1 MGVAGTAETALVHY
15 AGPPDEELS
24 WHQMTASD
32 GGSNAAEV
40 TSLSVRVTLLTIL
53 AFGALALLLIPLS
66 KFPGPKM
73 PGLIPLFVAG
83 IFFAQLPTA
92 CLLILWFR
100 RQCRWSLLLL
110 GCTYF
115 YSALMSLSHLL
126 TFPGAILV
134 DQPLVAV
141 PEQSTAWIFTAWTN
155 GFALLALIAVFLEE
169 RSSDHYIAP
178 NRVQRAIAT
187 ALCAVLATVVIVTLA
202 VAKLELPALVTQNGF
217 TPLSFSVRWLSII
230 LLCAG
235 ICLIL
240 FVMREPSDLYLWLS
254 WALTAMVFYTVL
266 STVGGARF
274 SVGWYI
280 GRLSWLVSAW
290 VLFIFFV
297 LQFARAIPSSVPVSV
312 TPDKAP

>member
-1 MGVAGTAETALVHY
+1 
-15 AGPPDEELS
+15 
-24 WHQMTASD
+24 MTASD

-53 AFGALALLLIPLS
+53 VFGALALLLIPVS
-66 KFPGPKM
+66 KFPWPKM

-155 GFALLALIAVFLEE
+155 GFALLALIAVFLEG
-169 RSSDHYIAP
+169 RFSQHHIAR

-187 ALCAVLATVVIVTLA
+187 AFFAVLAAVVIVTLA

-217 TPLSFSVRWLSII
+217 TTLELGCEMVVDNFAVLRYLPHFVCNERAERLVSVAQLGSHCNGVLHCSFHRR
-230 LLCAG
+230 G
-235 ICLIL
+235 G
-240 FVMREPSDLYLWLS
+240 
-254 WALTAMVFYTVL
+254 TVQC
-266 STVGGARF
+266 
-274 SVGWYI
+274 
-280 GRLSWLVSAW
+280 WLVYRTA
-290 VLFIFFV
+290 
-297 LQFARAIPSSVPVSV
+297 
-312 TPDKAP
+312 

>member
-1 MGVAGTAETALVHY
+1 
-15 AGPPDEELS
+15 
-24 WHQMTASD
+24 MTASD
-32 GGSNAAEV
+32 TDSNAAEV
-40 TSLSVRVTLLTIL
+40 ASLSVRVTVLTIF
-53 AFGALALLLIPLS
+53 AFGALALLVIPVS
-66 KFPGPKM
+66 KFPGPRM

-92 CLLILWFR
+92 FFLILWFR
-100 RQCRWSLLLL
+100 RQCRRSLLLL

-141 PEQSTAWIFTAWTN
+141 PEQSTAWIFAAWTN
-155 GFALLALIAVFLEE
+155 GFALLALIAVSLEDF
-169 RSSDHYIAP
+169 SDHQIAS
-178 NRVQRAIAT
+178 NSVRRAIAT
-187 ALCAVLATVVIVTLA
+187 ALSTVLATVVIVTLA
-202 VAKLELPALVTQNGF
+202 VAKLELPTLVTQDGF
-217 TPLSFSVRWLSII
+217 TTLSWGVRWLSII
-230 LLCAG
+230 LLCSG

-266 STVGGARF
+266 SAVGGARF

-290 VLFIFFV
+290 LLFIFFV
-297 LQFARAIPSSVPVSV
+297 MQFARAIPSSVPGSV
-312 TPDKAP
+312 TPGKAPSLKSTDG

>member
-1 MGVAGTAETALVHY
+1 MQNYGR
-15 AGPPDEELS
+15 
-24 WHQMTASD
+24 HQMTGSD
-32 GGSNAAEV
+32 ADSNAAEV
-40 TSLSVRVTLLTIL
+40 TSLSVRVTLLTIFI
-53 AFGALALLLIPLS
+53 FGALALLLIPVS
-66 KFPGPKM
+66 NFPGPQM
-73 PGLIPLFVAG
+73 PGFIPLFVAG

-92 CLLILWFR
+92 FFLILWFR

-141 PEQSTAWIFTAWTN
+141 PEQSTAWIFAAWTN
-155 GFALLALIAVFLEE
+155 GFASLALIAVSLED
-169 RSSDHYIAP
+169 RFRDYRCAP
-178 NRVQRAIAT
+178 NRARRAIAM
-187 ALCAVLATVVIVTLA
+187 ALCAVLAAVVIVTLA
-202 VAKLELPALVTQNGF
+202 VAKLELPTLVTQDGF
-217 TPLSFSVRWLSII
+217 TALSWGVRWLSII
-230 LLCAG
+230 LLCSG

-240 FVMREPSDLYLWLS
+240 FVMREPSDMYLWLS

-266 STVGGARF
+266 STVGAARF

-290 VLFIFFV
+290 VFFVFFV
-297 LQFARAIPSSVPVSV
+297 LQFTRAIPSSVP
-312 TPDKAP
+312 PPIIPGKAPSLKGTDG

>member
-1 MGVAGTAETALVHY
+1 MKNDG
-15 AGPPDEELS
+15 

-32 GGSNAAEV
+32 ADSNAAEV
-40 TSLSVRVTLLTIL
+40 TSLSVRVTLLTIFV
-53 AFGALALLLIPLS
+53 FGALALLLIPVS
-66 KFPGPKM
+66 SFPGPQM

-92 CLLILWFR
+92 FLLILWFR

-141 PEQSTAWIFTAWTN
+141 PEQSTAWMFAAWTN
-155 GFALLALIAVFLEE
+155 GFALLALIAVFLED
-169 RSSDHYIAP
+169 RFGNRHIAP
-178 NRVQRAIAT
+178 NRVRRAIAT

-202 VAKLELPALVTQNGF
+202 MAKLELPTLVTQDGF
-217 TPLSFSVRWLSII
+217 TTLSWGVRWLSVI
-230 LLCAG
+230 LLCSG
-235 ICLIL
+235 IVLIL
-240 FVMREPSDLYLWLS
+240 FVIREPSDLYLWLS

-266 STVGGARF
+266 SAVGGARF
-274 SVGWYI
+274 SVGWYM

-297 LQFARAIPSSVPVSV
+297 LQLLGQFRAACLCP
-312 TPDKAP
+312 

>member
-1 MGVAGTAETALVHY
+1 MKNHG
-15 AGPPDEELS
+15 
-24 WHQMTASD
+24 WHQMTTSD

-40 TSLSVRVTLLTIL
+40 TSLSVRVTLLTIFV
-53 AFGALALLLIPLS
+53 FGALALLLIPVS
-66 KFPGPKM
+66 NFPGPQM

-92 CLLILWFR
+92 FLLILWFR
-100 RQCRWSLLLL
+100 RQRRWSLLLL

-134 DQPLVAV
+134 NQPLVAV
-141 PEQSTAWIFTAWTN
+141 PEQSTAWIFAVWTN
-155 GFALLALIAVFLEE
+155 GFALLALIAVFLED
-169 RSSDHYIAP
+169 RFSDHHIAP
-178 NRVQRAIAT
+178 NRVPRAIAT
-187 ALCAVLATVVIVTLA
+187 ASCAVLATVVIVTLT
-202 VAKLELPALVTQNGF
+202 VAKLELPTLVTQNGF
-217 TPLSFSVRWLSII
+217 TTLSWCVRWLSII
-230 LLCAG
+230 LLCSG
-235 ICLIL
+235 ICFIL

-266 STVGGARF
+266 SAVGGARF

-312 TPDKAP
+312 TPGKAPWLKGTDG

>member
-1 MGVAGTAETALVHY
+1 M
-15 AGPPDEELS
+15 
-24 WHQMTASD
+24 
-32 GGSNAAEV
+32 
-40 TSLSVRVTLLTIL
+40 
-53 AFGALALLLIPLS
+53 
-66 KFPGPKM
+66 
-73 PGLIPLFVAG
+73 
-83 IFFAQLPTA
+83 
-92 CLLILWFR
+92 
-100 RQCRWSLLLL
+100 
-110 GCTYF
+110 
-115 YSALMSLSHLL
+115 
-126 TFPGAILV
+126 

-187 ALCAVLATVVIVTLA
+187 ALCAVLATVIIVTLA
-202 VAKLELPALVTQNGF
+202 VAKSELPPLVTQNGF
-217 TPLSFSVRWLSII
+217 TTLSLGVRWLSII
-230 LLCAG
+230 LLCSG

-240 FVMREPSDLYLWLS
+240 FVMKEPSDLYLWLS
-254 WALTAMVFYTVL
+254 WALAAMVFYTVL

-297 LQFARAIPSSVPVSV
+297 LQFARTIPRSVPMSV
-312 TPDKAP
+312 TAGGGPWLKDTDG

>member
-1 MGVAGTAETALVHY
+1 MKRTSLPLRRREFTT
-15 AGPPDEELS
+15 
-24 WHQMTASD
+24 MTASD
-32 GGSNAAEV
+32 GGSKAAEV
-40 TSLSVRVTLLTIL
+40 TSLPVRVTLLTICV
-53 AFGALALLLIPLS
+53 FGALALLLIPVA
-66 KFPGPKM
+66 KVPGPPM

-92 CLLILWFR
+92 FLLILWFR

-134 DQPLVAV
+134 GQPLVPV

-155 GFALLALIAVFLEE
+155 GFALLALIAVLLED

-187 ALCAVLATVVIVTLA
+187 ALCAVLATVIIVTLA
-202 VAKLELPALVTQNGF
+202 VAKSELPPLVTQNGF
-217 TPLSFSVRWLSII
+217 TTLSLGVRWLSII
-230 LLCAG
+230 LLCSG

-240 FVMREPSDLYLWLS
+240 FVMKEPSDLYLWLS
-254 WALTAMVFYTVL
+254 WALAAMVFYTVL

-290 VLFIFFV
+290 VLFIFFI
-297 LQFARAIPSSVPVSV
+297 LQFARAIPSSVPMSV
-312 TPDKAP
+312 TPGKAPPLVKGTDG

>member
-1 MGVAGTAETALVHY
+1 MKNDG
-15 AGPPDEELS
+15 

-32 GGSNAAEV
+32 AGSNATEV
-40 TSLSVRVTLLTIL
+40 TSLSVRVTLLTIFF
-53 AFGALALLLIPLS
+53 FGALALLLIPVS
-66 KFPGPKM
+66 SFPGPQM
-73 PGLIPLFVAG
+73 PGLIPLFVAE

-92 CLLILWFR
+92 FLLILWFR

-110 GCTYF
+110 GSTYF

-134 DQPLVAV
+134 DQALVAV
-141 PEQSTAWIFTAWTN
+141 PEQSTAWIFAAWTN
-155 GFALLALIAVFLEE
+155 GFALLALIAVSLED
-169 RSSDHYIAP
+169 RFSDHHIAP
-178 NRVQRAIAT
+178 NRVRRAIAM

-202 VAKLELPALVTQNGF
+202 VAKLELPTLVTQDSF
-217 TPLSFSVRWLSII
+217 TTLSWGVRWLSII
-230 LLCAG
+230 LLCSG
-235 ICLIL
+235 ICFIL

-266 STVGGARF
+266 STVGGSRF
-274 SVGWYI
+274 SVGWYM

-312 TPDKAP
+312 TPGKAPSLKGH

>member
-1 MGVAGTAETALVHY
+1 
-15 AGPPDEELS
+15 
-24 WHQMTASD
+24 MTASD
-32 GGSNAAEV
+32 TDSNAAEV
-40 TSLSVRVTLLTIL
+40 TSLSVRVTLLTIFV
-53 AFGALALLLIPLS
+53 FGALALLLIPVS
-66 KFPGPKM
+66 NFPGPQM

-92 CLLILWFR
+92 FLLILWFR

-141 PEQSTAWIFTAWTN
+141 PEQSTAWIFAAWTN
-155 GFALLALIAVFLEE
+155 GFALLALIAVSLED
-169 RSSDHYIAP
+169 RFSDHHVAP
-178 NRVQRAIAT
+178 NRVWRAIAT

-202 VAKLELPALVTQNGF
+202 VAKLELPTLVTQDGF
-217 TPLSFSVRWLSII
+217 TTLSWGVRWLSVI
-230 LLCAG
+230 LLCSG
-235 ICLIL
+235 IVLIL
-240 FVMREPSDLYLWLS
+240 FVMRESSDLYLWLS

-266 STVGGARF
+266 SAIGGARF

-297 LQFARAIPSSVPVSV
+297 LQFARAIPSGAPVSV
-312 TPDKAP
+312 TPGKAPSPKGTDG

>member
-1 MGVAGTAETALVHY
+1 MKNYGWY
-15 AGPPDEELS
+15 
-24 WHQMTASD
+24 QMTASD
-32 GGSNAAEV
+32 ADSNAAEV
-40 TSLSVRVTLLTIL
+40 TSLSVRVTLLTIFI
-53 AFGALALLLIPLS
+53 FGALALLLIPVS
-66 KFPGPKM
+66 NFPGPQM
-73 PGLIPLFVAG
+73 PGFIPLFVAG

-92 CLLILWFR
+92 FFLILWFR

-141 PEQSTAWIFTAWTN
+141 PEQSTAWIFAAWTN
-155 GFALLALIAVFLEE
+155 GFALLALIAVSLED
-169 RSSDHYIAP
+169 RFSDHQIAP
-178 NRVQRAIAT
+178 NRARRAIAT
-187 ALCAVLATVVIVTLA
+187 ALCAVLAAVVIVTLA
-202 VAKLELPALVTQNGF
+202 VAKLELPALVTQDGF
-217 TPLSFSVRWLSII
+217 TALSWGVRWLSII
-230 LLCAG
+230 LLCSG
-235 ICLIL
+235 IVLI

-266 STVGGARF
+266 SAIGGARF

-297 LQFARAIPSSVPVSV
+297 LQFARAIPSSAPVSV
-312 TPDKAP
+312 TPGKAPSPKGTDG